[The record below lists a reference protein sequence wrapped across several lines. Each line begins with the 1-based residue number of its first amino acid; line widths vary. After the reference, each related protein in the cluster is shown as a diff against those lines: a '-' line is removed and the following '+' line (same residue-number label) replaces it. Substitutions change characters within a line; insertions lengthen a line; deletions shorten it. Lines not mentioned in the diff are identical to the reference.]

1 MDTERF
7 FRDAVEEN
15 KDRIYR
21 ICCCYALNAEERQ
34 DLYQDTLIHIW
45 KGLKTFREGAAVS
58 SWVYRVAVNTCL
70 DHVRAGARQRRVLGT
85 RVAGDAGEAL
95 DNLPTRAPAPED
107 DRLHSLYAA
116 IDRLSL
122 ADRTLISLYLED
134 LDGAAMAEV
143 TGLSEANVRVR
154 IHRIKNALRSI
165 LNEANHGTR

>member
-7 FRDAVEEN
+7 FKDAVEEN
-15 KDRIYR
+15 RDRIYR
-21 ICCCYALNAEERQ
+21 ICCCYALDAEERK
-34 DLYQDTLIHIW
+34 DLFQESLIHVW
-45 KGLKTFREGAAVS
+45 KGLKSFREGAAVS

-70 DHVRAGARQRRVLGT
+70 DHVRAGTRRRRILGARVT
-85 RVAGDAGEAL
+85 GDDGETL
-95 DNLPTRAPAPED
+95 DNVPAQTPAPVD
-107 DRLHSLYAA
+107 DRLGSLYAA

-154 IHRIKNALRSI
+154 IHRIKNALRGMM
-165 LNEANHGTR
+165 NEANHGTR